1 MLPSGVCYGV
11 KWDRNEA
18 GEEEEKEELT
28 DMDKFGL
35 GVGVSDRIE

>member
-1 MLPSGVCYGV
+1 MLWGEVGQE
-11 KWDRNEA
+11 RGRGLGG

-28 DMDKFGL
+28 GMDWFGL